1 MGVSLSGSVM
11 SNATTSELSTLEQ
24 NAVAVLKS
32 MKPEQMKQGVALLS
46 QNLSYQSKALVSESL
61 SDAQVASLAK
71 EISELADQTIG
82 RNDT

>member
-1 MGVSLSGSVM
+1 
-11 SNATTSELSTLEQ
+11 
-24 NAVAVLKS
+24 

-61 SDAQVASLAK
+61 SDAQIASLAK

-82 RNDT
+82 RNDTGVVLFFAEGTSGVAKNR